1 MRFIFFFFK
10 QKTAY
15 EVVSRDWSSDVCSS
29 DLALK
34 FDCGKERI
42 CTMCNGALARFTVV
56 NRAVAHCFKKVGH
69 PGYRICYKYSRVC
82 TTNQK
87 YIQSAFVDSESVTS
101 HQHPYGPKLDTVPYQ
116 CFIPYALFFLDTDLL

>member
-1 MRFIFFFFK
+1 
-10 QKTAY
+10 
-15 EVVSRDWSSDVCSS
+15 
-29 DLALK
+29 
-34 FDCGKERI
+34 
-42 CTMCNGALARFTVV
+42 MCNGALARFTVV

-116 CFIPYALFFLDTDLL
+116 CFIPYALFFFRYRSLITTLTIDFDKHFIRPFQISP